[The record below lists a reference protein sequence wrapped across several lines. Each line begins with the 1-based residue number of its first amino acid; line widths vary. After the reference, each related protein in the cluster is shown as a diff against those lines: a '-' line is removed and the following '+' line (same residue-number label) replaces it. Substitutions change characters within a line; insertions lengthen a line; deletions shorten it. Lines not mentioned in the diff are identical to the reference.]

1 MVGTHTFS
9 LDRAGW
15 RDLGPLRELE
25 NKAFEQDAWPLIDL
39 IAVLTMPGVVRI
51 KASVDDQMVGFI
63 GGDRR
68 SQDQVGWIITLAVK
82 EGYRRQGIAT
92 ALLHAAEKEL
102 GTPVV
107 RLSVRRSNESAKHLY
122 EREGYHSYTVWPG
135 YYPGGE
141 DALVLEKRLTF

>member
-1 MVGTHTFS
+1 MVGTVTYT
-9 LDRAGW
+9 LEKAGW

-25 NKAFEQDAWPLIDL
+25 NEAFEQDAWPLIDL
-39 IAVLTMPGVVRI
+39 IAALTMPGVVRI
-51 KASVDDQMVGFI
+51 KAVIADEMVGFV

-68 SQDQVGWIITLAVK
+68 SHEQVGWIITLAVM

-92 ALLHAAEKEL
+92 ALLHACEKEL
-102 GTPVV
+102 ATPVV
-107 RLSVRRSNESAKHLY
+107 RLSVRRTNDGAKRLY
-122 EREGYHSYTVWPG
+122 EREGYHEYTVWPG